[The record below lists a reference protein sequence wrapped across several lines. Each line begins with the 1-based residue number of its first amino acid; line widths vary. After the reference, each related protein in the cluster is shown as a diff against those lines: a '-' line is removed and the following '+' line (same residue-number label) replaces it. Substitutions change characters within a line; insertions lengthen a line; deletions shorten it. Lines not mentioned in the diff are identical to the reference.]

1 MTFKRSLLVRGSLFA
16 ILVAMLFAGATFA
29 AGTTE
34 YVVYNFPHTALPIV
48 AGCNPAGNLLADSEG
63 NLYGAAGCGTF
74 SQGVIFKL
82 TRPVAPA
89 TAWTESVLYSFTGG
103 SDGATPNGGLI
114 FDAAGNLYGTTDAG
128 GTSGYGTVFELSPPA
143 AGVTYWTE
151 TVLHSFEGGT
161 ADGRNPLAGVTFDKS
176 GNLYGVTFQG
186 GTVDKSLCRIGCGIV
201 FQLTPPVSEGAA
213 WTENVL
219 HFFTGTQGVGPRG
232 AVVLDPKGNI
242 YGAAQGGGKT
252 GDGLI
257 YRLTPPTAG
266 LTAWAF
272 RVLYA
277 FEGIPDGLGPF
288 AALTFHGKGLLYGT
302 TNAGGAEGF
311 GTVFQLAPPA
321 VAGGAWTETVLYSF
335 AGGTD
340 GAYPQADVVFD
351 SAGNI
356 YGTTSVGG
364 AQGDEECTAQTEGC
378 GVVFEMSP
386 PAAGGDSWHEEILH
400 AFPSSSKD
408 GYLLTGG
415 VIFGKA
421 SVLFGPTASS
431 KAGTAGAVYGVIK

>member
-1 MTFKRSLLVRGSLFA
+1 MMFQRSWLVRTSLFA

-34 YVVYNFPHTALPIV
+34 YLVYNFPHTALPIL
-48 AGCNPAGNLLADSEG
+48 AGCNPAGNLLADSLG
-63 NLYGAAGCGTF
+63 NLYGAAGCGTS

-89 TAWTESVLYSFTGG
+89 TAWTESVLYAFTGG

-114 FDAAGNLYGTTDAG
+114 WDSAGNLYGTTGAG
-128 GTSGYGTVFELSPPA
+128 GTSGKGTVFELSPPA
-143 AGVTYWTE
+143 AGLTDWTE

-161 ADGRNPLAGVTFDKS
+161 TDGENPLAGVVFDKS

-186 GTVDKSLCRIGCGIV
+186 GTVDKALCRIGCGIA
-201 FQLTPPVSEGAA
+201 FQLTPPVSEGGT

-232 AVVLDPKGNI
+232 VPVLDAKNNV
-242 YGAAQGGGKT
+242 YGAAEGGGKA

-257 YRLTPPTAG
+257 FRLTPPAEG

-272 RVLYA
+272 KVLYA
-277 FEGIPDGLGPF
+277 FGKPPDGISPWGG
-288 AALTFHGKGLLYGT
+288 LTLHGKGLLYGT
-302 TNAGGAEGF
+302 TNNGGAEGF

-321 VAGGAWTETVLYSF
+321 VAGEAWTETILYSF
-335 AGGTD
+335 DSASD
-340 GAYPQADVVFD
+340 GAYPQANVVFD
-351 SAGNI
+351 STGHI
-356 YGTTSVGG
+356 YGTTTAGG
-364 AQGDEECTAQTEGC
+364 GLGSEECVAQTAGC

-386 PAAGGDSWHEEILH
+386 PAAGGDSWSEEILH
-400 AFPSSSKD
+400 AFPASSKD
-408 GYLLTGG
+408 GWLPTGG

-421 SVLFGPTASS
+421 GVLFGGTAQS
-431 KAGTAGAVYGVIK
+431 KTGTAGAIYGVVK